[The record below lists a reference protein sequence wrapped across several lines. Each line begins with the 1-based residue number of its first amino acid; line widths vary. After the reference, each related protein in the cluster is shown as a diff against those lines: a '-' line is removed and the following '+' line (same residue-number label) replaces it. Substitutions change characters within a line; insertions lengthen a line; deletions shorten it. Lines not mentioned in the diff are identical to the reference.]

1 VKKAFIVS
9 FLLTM
14 NSILFSQ
21 NPAGSEGSGYQNMS
35 MEEFNKK
42 INGTSKLVLVDFEAD
57 WCALCKKLKPI
68 MQEIATERKD
78 RLDVLSINTDNNP
91 KIAKHFEVD
100 GLPLMLLYKNGQ
112 IIWSNQGFMS
122 KPEILGT
129 LDHYQK

>member
-1 VKKAFIVS
+1 MKKVFIAS
-9 FLLTM
+9 FFLVM
-14 NSILFSQ
+14 NFILCSQ
-21 NPAGSEGSGYQNMS
+21 NPAGTQGSTYQNMS

-42 INGTSKLVLVDFEAD
+42 INGNSKLILVDFEAD

-68 MQEIATERKD
+68 IQEIAIERKD
-78 RLDVLSINTDNNP
+78 KLDVLSINTDNNP
-91 KIAKHFEVD
+91 RIAKHFEVD